1 MPQGENQVILTNYLN
16 NETAREYSFRQI
28 RDNIINLE
36 LAPGSTVSGKDLAL
50 ELGVSRTPV
59 MEALQELSKSHL
71 VEIYPQRGC
80 IISKINFDT
89 IEETAFLRRCL
100 EKAVV
105 EELCDTVDEVGI
117 LKLEHIIELQEF
129 YLNRNDSK
137 KIFELD
143 NEFHHALFTLCNK
156 EQTYKLMK
164 SIQGYFDRIRALSLD
179 SVKDIQVVT
188 DHKAILNALKLRDKA
203 LCGQFVIKHLTRY
216 RLDEKD
222 IMEKNPEYFTGSNKI

>member
-1 MPQGENQVILTNYLN
+1 MILTDYLN
-16 NETAREYSFRQI
+16 KETAREYAFRQI

-59 MEALQELSKSHL
+59 MEALLELSKSHL

-89 IEETAFLRRCL
+89 IEETAFLRRVL

-105 EELCDTVDEVGI
+105 EELCETIDEAGI
-117 LKLEHIIELQEF
+117 LKLESYIELQEF
-129 YLNRNDSK
+129 YLNKNNAK
-137 KIFELD
+137 KILQLD
-143 NEFHHALFTLCNK
+143 NEFHHALFTLSNK

-164 SIQGYFDRIRALSLD
+164 SIQEYFDRIRALSLNA
-179 SVKDIQVVT
+179 VKDIQIVT
-188 DHKAILNALKLRDKA
+188 DHKAIVSALKIRDKV
-203 LCGQFVIKHLTRY
+203 LCGEFVIKHLSRY
-216 RLDEKD
+216 RLDKKE
-222 IMEKNPEYFTGSNKI
+222 IMEKNPEYFVNLNKV

>member
-1 MPQGENQVILTNYLN
+1 MILTDYLN
-16 NETAREYSFRQI
+16 KETAREYAFRQI

-59 MEALQELSKSHL
+59 MEALLELSKSHL

-89 IEETAFLRRCL
+89 IEETAFLRRVL

-105 EELCDTVDEVGI
+105 EELCETIDEAGI
-117 LKLEHIIELQEF
+117 LKLESYIELQEF
-129 YLNRNDSK
+129 YLNKNNAK
-137 KIFELD
+137 KILQLD
-143 NEFHHALFTLCNK
+143 NEFHHALFTLSNK

-164 SIQGYFDRIRALSLD
+164 SIQEYFDRIRALSLNA
-179 SVKDIQVVT
+179 VKDIQIVT
-188 DHKAILNALKLRDKA
+188 DHKAIVSALKIRDKV
-203 LCGQFVIKHLTRY
+203 LSGEFVIKHLSRY
-216 RLDEKD
+216 RLDKRE
-222 IMEKNPEYFTGSNKI
+222 IMEKNPEYFVDSNKV